1 MTPDP
6 EMDDSCRNF
15 VHMSSLTLFLDCD
28 DTLYANGWTTAN
40 GITALIESYCTGTLG
55 LAPGRA
61 CVSAHGVRARRAIS
75 ARSCRCCAHAA
86 CPASPIARRY
96 ELYKAHGT
104 CLAGLI
110 AESIPVDVE
119 AFLAA
124 VHPTKSVLAATISAK
139 PALRA
144 MLERI
149 DRSRVEVFVFTASS
163 SQHCANCLSLL
174 GVHDLLVDA
183 AHPIIDCR
191 AVAQYGASGDPNDV
205 LFRTKHDPEAFA
217 AAQRLAGQP
226 DASRCYLVD
235 DSWSNIRRAAAC
247 GWHPVL
253 IGHTARD
260 GSDAATLV
268 EKEHVISDVLG
279 LEAALPQFFA
289 RAGAAQ

>member
-1 MTPDP
+1 MSWCAVSPYAFVAVLTPRAL
-6 EMDDSCRNF
+6 SA
-15 VHMSSLTLFLDCD
+15 SSHT
-28 DTLYANGWTTAN
+28 
-40 GITALIESYCTGTLG
+40 
-55 LAPGRA
+55 
-61 CVSAHGVRARRAIS
+61 
-75 ARSCRCCAHAA
+75 
-86 CPASPIARRY
+86 ARRY

-124 VHPTKSVLAATISAK
+124 VHPTKSVLAETISAQ

-149 DRSRVEVFVFTASS
+149 DPSRVEVFVFTASS

-253 IGHTARD
+253 VGHTARD
-260 GSDAATLV
+260 GSDAAALL
-268 EKEHVISDVLG
+268 EKEHVITDVLG